1 ANAIL
6 NGRFQASEEDLM
18 VLKFIAPHDIDDFE
32 KVNIILSEE
41 LRTPYKYLRELE
53 DIAVSIKEVGN
64 YIASFPSVNSRFVE
78 YRLLEIYRDLESTRD
93 RVLSMMRESSDE
105 KVQKKAMEVVEQI
118 NDLLE
123 KIKKKIEGR

>member
-1 ANAIL
+1 
-6 NGRFQASEEDLM
+6 EDLM